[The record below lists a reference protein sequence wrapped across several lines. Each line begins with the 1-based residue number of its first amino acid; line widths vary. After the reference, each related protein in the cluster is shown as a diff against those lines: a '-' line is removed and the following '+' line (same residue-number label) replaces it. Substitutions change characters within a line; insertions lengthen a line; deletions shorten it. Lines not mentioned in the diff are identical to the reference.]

1 MYRKFYNLTRNPFEV
16 SPDPYFFYPTPC
28 HNEALALLNYGVLRR
43 KGVVVVTG
51 EVGTGK
57 TLLVRCLLDS
67 LTLHKVASA
76 YIYNPILS
84 VRSFL
89 EQVLTDLG
97 LSAATRSKSEALSR
111 LNDYLMA
118 RSRDGQTT
126 ALVVD
131 EAQLLSWD
139 LLEEIRLLTNL
150 ETTQHKLLQIV
161 LAGQPELE
169 RKLDSHQLRQLKQRV
184 GLRCNLLVLELKE
197 VEGYIHRRLDL
208 AGANRNANA
217 IFSREA
223 IEAIYFVS
231 KGIPRL
237 VNTLCEN
244 CLVLGYGLQVSQITP
259 AIVREVASDFRLDQD
274 QPAAGGEPAA
284 EAKESQGRTNCVPAQ
299 PPATASHMPTL
310 SDFLTRGAT
319 GLALKAPE
327 KAKHGVEAQK
337 TVEARRTAETPKPV
351 REPENRESLSGSDT
365 VDSLEGPTV
374 AWRFLRQTKGEG
386 GSRSAAT
393 AIEKDTFLPGVKSE

>member
-1 MYRKFYNLTRNPFEV
+1 MYRKFYSLTRNPFEV

-43 KGVVVVTG
+43 KGFVVVTG

-184 GLRCNLLVLELKE
+184 GLRCNLRVLELQE
-197 VEGYIHRRLDL
+197 V
-208 AGANRNANA
+208 
-217 IFSREA
+217 
-223 IEAIYFVS
+223 
-231 KGIPRL
+231 
-237 VNTLCEN
+237 
-244 CLVLGYGLQVSQITP
+244 
-259 AIVREVASDFRLDQD
+259 
-274 QPAAGGEPAA
+274 
-284 EAKESQGRTNCVPAQ
+284 
-299 PPATASHMPTL
+299 
-310 SDFLTRGAT
+310 
-319 GLALKAPE
+319 
-327 KAKHGVEAQK
+327 
-337 TVEARRTAETPKPV
+337 
-351 REPENRESLSGSDT
+351 
-365 VDSLEGPTV
+365 
-374 AWRFLRQTKGEG
+374 
-386 GSRSAAT
+386 
-393 AIEKDTFLPGVKSE
+393 

>member
-1 MYRKFYNLTRNPFEV
+1 MYRTFYSLTRNPFEV
-16 SPDPYFFYPTPC
+16 SPDPYFFYPTPS

-43 KGVVVVTG
+43 KGFVVVTG

-67 LTLHKVASA
+67 LALHKVASA
-76 YIYNPILS
+76 YIYNPILP
-84 VRSFL
+84 VKSFL

-97 LSAATRSKSEALSR
+97 VPPAARSKSEALSR

-118 RSRDGQTT
+118 RSRDDLTT

-131 EAQLLSWD
+131 EAQLLSCE

-150 ETTQHKLLQIV
+150 ETTHHKLLQIV
-161 LAGQPELE
+161 LAGQPELD

-184 GLRCNLLVLELKE
+184 GLRCNLLLLELQE
-197 VEGYIHRRLDL
+197 VEGYIHRRLEL
-208 AGANRNANA
+208 AGANRNGNA

-223 IEAIYFVS
+223 IEAIYLIS

-244 CLVLGYGLQVSQITP
+244 SLVLGYGLELDQITP
-259 AIVREVASDFRLDQD
+259 DIVREVASDFRLDQ
-274 QPAAGGEPAA
+274 PAADDEPAA
-284 EAKESQGRTNCVPAQ
+284 ESKECQGRTDCLPAQ
-299 PPATASHMPTL
+299 PPSTASNTPAL
-310 SDFLTRGAT
+310 SEFLTHGAK

-327 KAKHGVEAQK
+327 KGKQGVEAQK
-337 TVEARRTAETPKPV
+337 TAEATQTTQTPKSV
-351 REPENRESLSGSDT
+351 RELEKRESLSSSDHA
-365 VDSLEGPTV
+365 DSLEGPR
-374 AWRFLRQTKGEG
+374 AGWSFLRQTKSEG
-386 GSRSAAT
+386 LSRSVAT
-393 AIEKDTFLPGVKSE
+393 ATEKNTFLPGVKSK

>member
-1 MYRKFYNLTRNPFEV
+1 MYREFYNLTRNPFEV
-16 SPDPYFFYPTPC
+16 SPDPYFFYPTPR
-28 HNEALALLNYGVLRR
+28 HNEALALLNYGVIRR
-43 KGVVVVTG
+43 KGFVVVTG

-67 LTLHKVASA
+67 LTLHKVAFA

-84 VRSFL
+84 VQNFL

-97 LSAATRSKSEALSR
+97 LPATARSKSEVLGR
-111 LNDYLMA
+111 LNNFLMA
-118 RSRDGQTT
+118 RSREDLTT

-161 LAGQPELE
+161 LAGQPELD

-184 GLRCNLLVLELKE
+184 GLRYNLLPLEIKE
-197 VEGYIHRRLDL
+197 LEGYIHRRLEL
-208 AGANRNANA
+208 AGAKEGQNA

-223 IEAIYFVS
+223 IETIYSVS

-244 CLVLGYGLQVSQITP
+244 SLMLGYGLQLQQITP
-259 AIVREVASDFRLDQD
+259 AVVREVASDFRLDQ
-274 QPAAGGEPAA
+274 
-284 EAKESQGRTNCVPAQ
+284 S
-299 PPATASHMPTL
+299 TAPTEERDNREGL
-310 SDFLTRGAT
+310 SA
-319 GLALKAPE
+319 ALKFLHPVNHE
-327 KAKHGVEAQK
+327 DLSRPTPTPIE
-337 TVEARRTAETPKPV
+337 RT
-351 REPENRESLSGSDT
+351 
-365 VDSLEGPTV
+365 
-374 AWRFLRQTKGEG
+374 
-386 GSRSAAT
+386 
-393 AIEKDTFLPGVKSE
+393 TFLPGVKSK

>member
-1 MYRKFYNLTRNPFEV
+1 MYRKFYSLTRNPFEV

-43 KGVVVVTG
+43 KGFVVVTG

-184 GLRCNLLVLELKE
+184 GLRCNLRVLELPE
-197 VEGYIHRRLDL
+197 VEGYIHRRLEL
-208 AGANRNANA
+208 AGASRNENV

-223 IEAIYFVS
+223 IEAIYRIS

-244 CLVLGYGLQVSQITP
+244 CLVLGYGLQLGQITP
-259 AIVREVASDFRLDQD
+259 AMVREVASDFRLDQS
-274 QPAAGGEPAA
+274 AAGGEPRSGVTAT
-284 EAKESQGRTNCVPAQ
+284 QGRTDSVAVQ
-299 PPATASHMPTL
+299 PPSTASHIPTL
-310 SDFLTRGAT
+310 SDFLTPGGR
-319 GLALKAPE
+319 GLALKVPE
-327 KAKHGVEAQK
+327 TAKHGEAQK
-337 TVEARRTAETPKPV
+337 TVEATQTAETSKSV
-351 REPENRESLSGSDT
+351 REPEKRESQSDS
-365 VDSLEGPTV
+365 DNADILEGPR
-374 AWRFLRQTKGEG
+374 AGRGFLRQAKSEG
-386 GSRSAAT
+386 LSRSAVT
-393 AIEKDTFLPGVKSE
+393 AIEKNTFLSRVKSE